1 MKSDFSKGSVVKNI
15 LSLAFPMTMAQLI
28 NVLYN
33 IVDRIYIGQIPENST
48 LALTGLGLTF
58 PIITIISAFA
68 NLIGMGGAPLFS
80 IERGNKNDKEAE
92 YILGN
97 SFSALVIFAAIL
109 TILAFIFKRP
119 LLFLFGASEVTYPYA
134 NAYISIYLIGT
145 IFVLVGLGMNGFINA
160 QGFGKIGMF
169 TVIIGAIANIILDP
183 IFIFVFHM
191 GVQGAALATV
201 MSQALSA
208 IWIMRFLTG
217 NKTII
222 RMKYKCLKLSAS
234 RIKRILGLGLSG
246 FIMSITNGA
255 VQIMCNATLQ
265 SYGGDLYVGVMT
277 VINSIREVISM
288 PVMGITNSA
297 QPIIGYNY
305 GAKEYTRVK
314 TAIKFMSAVCIGYT
328 LMAWGV
334 VHLFP
339 EFFIEIFNRDTDLV
353 NAAIPAMKVY
363 YFGFFMMSLQ
373 FSGQS
378 TFVAL
383 GKSKQA
389 VFFSLLRKAFIV
401 VPLTI
406 LLPRLFNLG
415 TTGVFLAEPISNFIG
430 GFACFVTMLIVVMP
444 ELKKDKS
451 NVRLSA

>member
-33 IVDRIYIGQIPENST
+33 IVDRIYIGKIPENAT
-48 LALTGLGLTF
+48 LSLTGLGLAF
-58 PIITIISAFA
+58 PIITIIIAFA

-80 IERGNKNDKEAE
+80 IERGNKNDEEAE
-92 YILGN
+92 YIIGN
-97 SFSALVIFAAIL
+97 SFCALIIFAVIL
-109 TILAFIFKRP
+109 TVLIFILKKP
-119 LLFLFGASEVTYPYA
+119 LLFLFGASNATFPFA
-134 NAYISIYLIGT
+134 NEYLTIYLCGT

-169 TVIIGAIANIILDP
+169 TVVIGAIANIILDP
-183 IFIFVFHM
+183 IFIFVLHM
-191 GVQGAALATV
+191 GIKGAALATV
-201 MSQALSA
+201 ISQALSA
-208 IWIMRFLTG
+208 VWIMRFLTG
-217 NKTII
+217 NKTIFKI
-222 RMKYKCLKLSAS
+222 KLKCLKLNRN
-234 RIKRILGLGLSG
+234 RIIKILGLGLSG

-305 GAKEYTRVK
+305 GAKEYDRVK
-314 TAIKFMSAVCIGYT
+314 TAIKFMSAVCITYT
-328 LMAWGV
+328 LMAWGILN
-334 VHLFP
+334 LFP
-339 EFFIEIFNRDTDLV
+339 EFFIKIFNNDTDLV
-353 NAAIPAMKVY
+353 NATIPALKVY

-373 FSGQS
+373 FAGQS

-389 VFFSLLRKAFIV
+389 VFFSLLRKAIIV
-401 VPLTI
+401 IPLTLI
-406 LLPRLFNLG
+406 LPNLFHLG
-415 TTGVFLAEPISNFIG
+415 TIGVFLAEPISNFIG
-430 GFACFVTMLIVVMP
+430 GSACFITMLVVVLP
-444 ELKKDKS
+444 ELKHKI
-451 NVRLSA
+451 

>member
-1 MKSDFSKGSVVKNI
+1 
-15 LSLAFPMTMAQLI
+15 
-28 NVLYN
+28 
-33 IVDRIYIGQIPENST
+33 
-48 LALTGLGLTF
+48 
-58 PIITIISAFA
+58 
-68 NLIGMGGAPLFS
+68 
-80 IERGNKNDKEAE
+80 
-92 YILGN
+92 
-97 SFSALVIFAAIL
+97 
-109 TILAFIFKRP
+109 
-119 LLFLFGASEVTYPYA
+119 
-134 NAYISIYLIGT
+134 
-145 IFVLVGLGMNGFINA
+145 
-160 QGFGKIGMF
+160 
-169 TVIIGAIANIILDP
+169 
-183 IFIFVFHM
+183 
-191 GVQGAALATV
+191 
-201 MSQALSA
+201 
-208 IWIMRFLTG
+208 
-217 NKTII
+217 
-222 RMKYKCLKLSAS
+222 
-234 RIKRILGLGLSG
+234 
-246 FIMSITNGA
+246 
-255 VQIMCNATLQ
+255 
-265 SYGGDLYVGVMT
+265 MT

-305 GAKEYTRVK
+305 GAKEYKRVK

-339 EFFIEIFNRDTDLV
+339 EFFIKIFNRDTDLV

-451 NVRLSA
+451 NVGLSA